1 MSEMDLKSALR
12 VPETVLKRKRAASF
26 AAALNSKKKRS
37 NKTKSK
43 LETSVKRA
51 EKFVTEF
58 RNKERSTR
66 RAKSVIQGKRAD
78 SSKRITIAPA
88 DKVLLVIR
96 IRAGKK
102 DEIPSIYAK
111 TLKKFSL
118 NKLFSARL
126 IRHNKDNLKKLKT
139 IEEYVTWGSPNLKLI
154 KDLVHKRGYT
164 RVDKVKRPLSD
175 NTIIEEK
182 LGDCGIICTED
193 LVHVLASVDENF
205 DRVSEFLCP
214 FQLGAPKKGFT
225 REKKLKNFAK
235 GGEYGS
241 RGEDINEL
249 VAQMN

>member
-1 MSEMDLKSALR
+1 MSEMDLKSAPR

-26 AAALNSKKKRS
+26 AAALNSKRKRS

-51 EKFVTEF
+51 EKFVMEF

-66 RAKSVIQGKRAD
+66 RAKSVIRGKRAD
-78 SSKRITIAPA
+78 SSKRITIAPE

-102 DEIPSIYAK
+102 DEIPNIYAK

-118 NKLFSARL
+118 NKLFSGRL

-154 KDLVHKRGYT
+154 QDLVHKRGYT

-175 NTIIEEK
+175 NTVIEEK
-182 LGDCGIICTED
+182 LGDCGIICVSLIFLTSPSKPVEANVSHTELQWTKLFRLATLRCSPSFTSAGGDFCGDCD
-193 LVHVLASVDENF
+193 LERTIHF
-205 DRVSEFLCP
+205 
-214 FQLGAPKKGFT
+214 
-225 REKKLKNFAK
+225 
-235 GGEYGS
+235 
-241 RGEDINEL
+241 
-249 VAQMN
+249 